1 MANNAEQKEGRPHM
15 KSLTSHMQRAPTSS
29 PCRVQML
36 WGMICARGQ
45 ELWHSCGVVVSLKM
59 PAPWQ
64 VQLSL
69 QFV

>member
-1 MANNAEQKEGRPHM
+1 M

-45 ELWHSCGVVVSLKM
+45 ELWHSFEVAVSLNH

-64 VQLSL
+64 LQLSL
-69 QFV
+69 GCV